1 MPNPSA
7 TSNIP
12 VDFSGFFILA
22 TFTLFNDFDKLIL
35 FVKQAVVRIQLV
47 SEEEKMLK
55 QRIMTLEG
63 TESDIKDEL
72 KMELLVVEIK
82 KQQVIKGVS
91 KIINI
96 MKQQDI
102 DSTTYIAL
110 LIEETGNISQDFFSL
125 KVLLTI
131 G

>member
-1 MPNPSA
+1 
-7 TSNIP
+7 
-12 VDFSGFFILA
+12 LA

-35 FVKQAVVRIQLV
+35 FVKQAVARIQLV

-82 KQQVIKGVS
+82 KQQVIEGVS

>member
-1 MPNPSA
+1 MA
-7 TSNIP
+7 
-12 VDFSGFFILA
+12 
-22 TFTLFNDFDKLIL
+22 
-35 FVKQAVVRIQLV
+35 RIQLV

-82 KQQVIKGVS
+82 KQQVIEGVS